1 MENHFFLARGKG
13 ERIFLH
19 FCGFSAY
26 FTFCLVLLLFGFF
39 LFFAFPLLKS
49 GGYFLLLVT
58 PWQPLAGNYGIAPMI
73 AGTGVISLLAVCI
86 AFPVSLGAAAF
97 CEADLAHKNL
107 VRWIRPV
114 FQLMTGI
121 PTVVYGFLAV
131 FLLVPFLRKA
141 MGGSGFSIL
150 AASLMLALL
159 IAPTMILFFSDAF
172 RAVPK
177 EDLRA
182 MTAMGARPEEKFVFL
197 LLPRARSG
205 IVAGV
210 LLAAGRAVGDTLIA
224 LMLAGNSLAFP
235 SSLTEPARTLT
246 GHIALVMASDTQ
258 SPEFRSIFACG
269 LTLYL
274 ITTLLIF
281 FCRRLMVSERGNA

>member
-1 MENHFFLARGKG
+1 MGQYCFPPKDKRETLFQY
-13 ERIFLH
+13 

-26 FTFCLVLLLFGFF
+26 FTYCLVLLLFGFF
-39 LFFAFPLLKS
+39 LFFAYPLLKS

-58 PWQPLAGNYGIAPMI
+58 PWQPLAGNYGIGPMI
-73 AGTGVISLLAVCI
+73 AGTAVISLLAVCL

-97 CEADLAHKNL
+97 CEAGLAPRNL
-107 VRWIRPV
+107 VRWVRPV

-141 MGGSGFSIL
+141 IGGSGFSVL

-172 RAVPK
+172 RAVPG
-177 EDLRA
+177 EHLRV
-182 MTAMGARPEEKFVFL
+182 MTAMGAHPEEKLVFL
-197 LLPRARSG
+197 LLPQARSG
-205 IVAGV
+205 IVAGL

-281 FCRRLMVSERGNA
+281 FCRRVVVSERGKG